1 MITTI
6 PRVAI
11 QDDDLLYRRLHHTQ
25 IYEDG
30 RVKSIAYM
38 FDSKPEPEAS
48 VDLARL
54 TTPEES
60 AGRGKPGAGL
70 GEIVTRVPRDSGFT
84 VEHRPLPENPAH
96 SQIEGQN
103 TKALCLKL
111 AEATRVILTP
121 QKVSKVQPASEE

>member
-1 MITTI
+1 MDTTI
-6 PRVAI
+6 PRVTI
-11 QDDDLLYRRLHHTQ
+11 HDDDLLYRRLHHTQ

-38 FDSKPEPEAS
+38 FDNKPEPEAS

-60 AGRGKPGAGL
+60 AGRGKPGSGV
-70 GEIVTRVPRDSGFT
+70 GEIVTRVPRGLEFM

-96 SQIEGQN
+96 SQIEGLN

-111 AEATRVILTP
+111 AEATRVIITP
-121 QKVSKVQPASEE
+121 QKNQQVTSGNI